1 MSRTLPDVEEPGHA
15 MYLSRTEFFSAAHC
29 LHSKYLNDEENRK
42 AYGVSNNMNGYNYR
56 VKVTIKGK
64 VEPTTGYIIDL
75 LDLKKLI
82 KQNVIDELDH
92 RQLDRDVPYF
102 KDRPSTVE
110 NIVLFIWHQMKKCLP
125 EGILHEIEV
134 HNSNNNCVKYLGE

>member
-56 VKVTIKGK
+56 VKVTIKG
-64 VEPTTGYIIDL
+64 
-75 LDLKKLI
+75 